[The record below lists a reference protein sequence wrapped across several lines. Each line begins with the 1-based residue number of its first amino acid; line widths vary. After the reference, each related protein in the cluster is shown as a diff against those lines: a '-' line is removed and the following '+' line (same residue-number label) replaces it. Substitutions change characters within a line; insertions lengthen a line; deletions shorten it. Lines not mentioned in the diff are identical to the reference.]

1 MIIGFGWTGHL
12 GQGLFMEHCS
22 LEFLIPAD
30 FESWWCDLG
39 LPKEGISR
47 EEEDYS
53 YTQFWGKVKGNY
65 KYFEV
70 EKP

>member
-1 MIIGFGWTGHL
+1 
-12 GQGLFMEHCS
+12 
-22 LEFLIPAD
+22 
-30 FESWWCDLG
+30 LG